1 MKQHLIVTV
10 IAKDKP
16 GIIETLAQVVSAHDG
31 NWEESRMVNLCG
43 KFSGLLLVTVDDEHL
58 EDLKADLTALS
69 TKGIR
74 TLIDVADVDEA
85 PQSYKEIRFN
95 LIGNDRPGI
104 VKEVAQAL
112 SARNIN
118 VEELATDF
126 SSMPW
131 SGEPLFEANGILQI
145 PMDSDVDE
153 LAGSFTLV
161 MWENLADPI
170 LTGRE
175 LQGIPKLYADIPDHS
190 VVGGTWRANAGH
202 FGHSIVDLA
211 IKNLEPVTAEEIE
224 QAAADQAGADHPM
237 GWRYLPG
244 ISGFGTSV
252 SEPTVFPSESTFTE
266 VSVGHGTID
275 WSALTW
281 EQNPTQ
287 FHIVNALADLPVLE
301 YRPALV
307 TKGSTN
313 LVLADRLPRAIR

>member
-1 MKQHLIVTV
+1 MVVPFLTDRDSLAAHLPPPFEVGEEPIVTV
-10 IAKDKP
+10 LYACNRQVDW
-16 GIIETLAQVVSAHDG
+16 LAGHGYNMIGVSA
-31 NWEESRMVNLCG
+31 SVV
-43 KFSGLLLVTVDDEHL
+43 F
-58 EDLKADLTALS
+58 
-69 TKGIR
+69 KG
-74 TLIDVADVDEA
+74 
-85 PQSYKEIRFN
+85 
-95 LIGNDRPGI
+95 
-104 VKEVAQAL
+104 
-112 SARNIN
+112 
-118 VEELATDF
+118 
-126 SSMPW
+126 
-131 SGEPLFEANGILQI
+131 
-145 PMDSDVDE
+145 DVDE